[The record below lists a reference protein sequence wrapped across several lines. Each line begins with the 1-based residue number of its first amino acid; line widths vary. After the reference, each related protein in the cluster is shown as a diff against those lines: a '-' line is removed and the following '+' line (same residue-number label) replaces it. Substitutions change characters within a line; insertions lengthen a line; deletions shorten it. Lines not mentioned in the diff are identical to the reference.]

1 MSLFPHLM
9 CKAPGENY
17 QVNLRPLHN
26 PWVDGDDHALHFHEL
41 LSPNLLIQM
50 FSLMV
55 TFQYVLMELIKKELK
70 SWSETLRIDNV
81 PKAPTG

>member
-1 MSLFPHLM
+1 
-9 CKAPGENY
+9 
-17 QVNLRPLHN
+17 
-26 PWVDGDDHALHFHEL
+26 
-41 LSPNLLIQM
+41 M

-81 PKAPTG
+81 PNAPTG

>member
-1 MSLFPHLM
+1 MHQALQ
-9 CKAPGENY
+9 KNY
-17 QVNLRPLHN
+17 STNLHPLHN
-26 PWVDGDDHALHFHEL
+26 LQDSWLLDHTSILHEL
-41 LSPNLLIQM
+41 PWQNVPIQM

-55 TFQYVLMELIKKELK
+55 TLQYVLMELIKKELK

>member
-1 MSLFPHLM
+1 
-9 CKAPGENY
+9 
-17 QVNLRPLHN
+17 
-26 PWVDGDDHALHFHEL
+26 
-41 LSPNLLIQM
+41 M
-50 FSLMV
+50 FSSTI